1 MPQTTV
7 NTPDGGTVTVNHP
20 EGATEEQIL
29 RFAKQQYVA
38 PKEETYAEGVARRYA
53 EADFAGPV
61 EEFVPEF
68 KRRLAKQ
75 SMVIPGVPG
84 SGEIGVSD
92 VTGTAV
98 SQAAR
103 TAGEL
108 AFNAVEPLIPLSIR
122 NWFSEALETAGSSVQ
137 ELMSTPTGQEFMTAI
152 SSGYDVYKNFEKNNK
167 AFVTQVF
174 ENLGT
179 GTDLMAVFSPRVDL
193 VNLDRKAD
201 ALARAAKGAALKS
214 KHTKEKQALINMFE
228 PESLGTRDL
237 ESKRGPLGTYVW
249 EPNEFED
256 TMIEVVYTI
265 PGIKP
270 YGGIRENFRIMQD
283 HVKSQ
288 ATVLERYI
296 KSQNRAIDVDELVS
310 EYNSSLASFTGSDVY
325 KLASKQAQDQFV
337 QLTDLALQIIKE
349 EGTDLSGVLRAR
361 KRLDAAIHKSGTNL
375 DADVATYKVEAARLV
390 RNVLNDHLKRN
401 TKGDEVH
408 HLLDQQHRTLSGLDT
423 LVNKRNREGKNAV
436 QRALGLVK
444 QETGVSLS
452 KTALGIIGTATAA
465 LNPAVAATVAGS
477 IGVGYLGRTINRHGK
492 AATLKAFAE
501 LVAATNKAIK
511 MANNPTTIEALE
523 MDRLILVDMM
533 NEIRQFEESEE
544 DE

>member
-29 RFAKQQYVA
+29 RFAKQQYVP
-38 PKEETYAEGVARRYA
+38 PKEETYVEGVARRYS

-61 EEFVPEF
+61 GEFSSEF
-68 KRRLAKQ
+68 QRRLARQ
-75 SMVIPGVPG
+75 AMPIPGVPG

-92 VTGTAV
+92 IAGTAI

-103 TAGEL
+103 TAGDL
-108 AFNAVEPLIPLSIR
+108 AVTAIEPLIPVSIR

-137 ELMSTPTGQEFMTAI
+137 ELLSTPTGQEFMLAV
-152 SSGYDVYKNFEKNNK
+152 SSGYDVFKNFEQNNK

-179 GTDLMAVFSPRVDL
+179 GADLLAVFSPRPDL
-193 VNLDRKAD
+193 VNLDQKVEGVVRR
-201 ALARAAKGAALKS
+201 ARGASIQAR
-214 KHTKEKQALINMFE
+214 HTKEKQALINMFE

-237 ESKRGPLGTYVW
+237 ESKRGTLGTYVW

-256 TMIEVVYTI
+256 AMIDVVNTI

-270 YGGIRENFRIMQD
+270 FGGIRENFRIMQD
-283 HVKSQ
+283 HVTSQ
-288 ATVLERYI
+288 AKVLERYI
-296 KSQNRAIDVDELVS
+296 KSQNKKIDVDDLVS
-310 EYNSSLASFTGSDVY
+310 EYNSALASFTGSDVY
-325 KLASKQAQDQFV
+325 KLASKQAQEQFV
-337 QLTDLALQIIKE
+337 QLTDLALRIIKE

-390 RNVLNDHLKRN
+390 RGVLNDHLKRN
-401 TKGDEVH
+401 TKGHEVH

-436 QRALGLVK
+436 QRALGIVK
-444 QETGVSLS
+444 QETGVSMS
-452 KTALGIIGTATAA
+452 KTALGIIGTATMA

-477 IGVGYLGRTINRHGK
+477 IGVGYLGRAINRHGK

-501 LVAATNKAIK
+501 LVAGVNKAIK
-511 MANNPTTIEALE
+511 AANNPTTIEALE

-533 NEIRQFEESEE
+533 NEIREYEESEE
-544 DE
+544 NE

>member
-29 RFAKQQYVA
+29 RFAKQQYVP
-38 PKEETYAEGVARRYA
+38 PKEETYVEGVARRYS

-61 EEFVPEF
+61 EEFAPEF

-75 SMVIPGVPG
+75 ATVIPGVPG

-92 VTGTAV
+92 VAGTAI

-103 TAGEL
+103 TAGDL
-108 AFNAVEPLIPLSIR
+108 AVTAIEPLIPLSIR

-137 ELMSTPTGQEFMTAI
+137 ELLSTPTGQEFMMAV

-179 GTDLMAVFSPRVDL
+179 GADLLAVFSPRPDL
-193 VNLDRKAD
+193 VNLDQKVERSVRN
-201 ALARAAKGAALKS
+201 LKGSAIKS
-214 KHTKEKQALINMFE
+214 KHTKERQALINMFE

-237 ESKRGPLGTYVW
+237 ESKRGPLGTFVW
-249 EPNEFED
+249 EPNEFEMD
-256 TMIEVVYTI
+256 MIDVVYTI
-265 PGIKP
+265 PKIKP
-270 YGGIRENFRIMQD
+270 YGGVRENFRIIQD

-288 ATVLERYI
+288 AKTLKRYI
-296 KSQNRAIDVDELVS
+296 KSQNKAVDMDDLVD
-310 EYNSSLASFTGSDVY
+310 EYNSALASFTGSDVY
-325 KLASKQAQDQFV
+325 KLATEQAQTEFIK
-337 QLTDLALQIIKE
+337 LTDLALQIIKE
-349 EGTDLSGVLRAR
+349 EGSDLAGLLRAR
-361 KRLDAAIHKSGTNL
+361 KRLDKAVHKSGTNL

-390 RNVLNDHLKRN
+390 RGVLNDHLKDK

-408 HLLDQQHRTLSGLDT
+408 HLLDQQHRSLSALDA
-423 LVNKRNREGKNAV
+423 LVNKRNREGKNGV

-452 KTALGIIGTATAA
+452 RTALGIIGTATAIV
-465 LNPAVAATVAGS
+465 NPVVAGTVAGAT
-477 IGVGYLGRTINRHGK
+477 GVGYLGRTISRHGK
-492 AATLKAFAE
+492 EATLKAFAE
-501 LVAATNKAIK
+501 LVAATNKAIRVAK
-511 MANNPTTIEALE
+511 NPTTIEALE
-523 MDRLILVDMM
+523 MDRLILVDIM
-533 NEIRQFEESEE
+533 NEIREYEESEE